1 MHAFLAEQSYWA
13 RGRPRADVDEHVRGA
28 DRVVGL
34 YRDGR
39 QIGFTRTN
47 CVRGM
52 PIAYLF
58 DVYVLPEFRGRG
70 LGVELVRETVD
81 AGPFADYKWLLD
93 TEDAHGLYARFGFG
107 PPPPKMMLRARRGP
121 EG

>member
-1 MHAFLAEQSYWA
+1 MQ
-13 RGRPRADVDEHVRGA
+13 RHVAAA

-34 YRDGR
+34 YEAAR
-39 QIGFTRTN
+39 QIGFSRTA
-47 CVRGM
+47 CVNGM

-58 DVYVLPEFRGRG
+58 DVYVLRAYRGRG

-81 AGPFADYKWLLD
+81 RGPFAAHKWLLD
-93 TEDAHGLYARFGFG
+93 TDDAHGLYERFGFG
-107 PPPPKMMLRARRGP
+107 AAPPRHMQRARRGR